1 MPTLK
6 YYLINI
12 FAFLKFIATI
22 TLAVSFVLM
31 VLNITF
37 FYGFIPSTIHTTK
50 DLSNP
55 FGLSIP
61 LIWVIHLTV
70 GFFAGMV
77 LDKKRIL
84 LAGSMGL
91 LCAFLITG
99 ISILYF
105 GWVRRTS
112 SIEILI
118 TLILGILPAIKLY
131 DFLKKKYPLKSKA
144 ADSK

>member
-6 YYLINI
+6 YYLIKI

-37 FYGFIPSTIHTTK
+37 FYGFIPSRIHTDK

-70 GFFAGMV
+70 GFLAGMV
-77 LDKKRIL
+77 LDKKRFF

-105 GWVRRTS
+105 GWVKRIS

-118 TLILGILPAIKLY
+118 ILILGILPAIKLY
-131 DFLKKKYPLKSKA
+131 DFLNKKYPLKVKQAESK
-144 ADSK
+144 